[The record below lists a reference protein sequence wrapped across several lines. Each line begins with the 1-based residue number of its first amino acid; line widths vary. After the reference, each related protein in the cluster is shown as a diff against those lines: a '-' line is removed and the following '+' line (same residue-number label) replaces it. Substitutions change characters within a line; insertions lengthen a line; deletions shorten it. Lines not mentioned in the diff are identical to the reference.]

1 MHAETIHAIQ
11 TIVPNNGWWYSTEF
25 ALERPNWFDYNRTT
39 VGSTDIEPKPRVEA
53 IWNPAFELLM
63 SLSAFLSKRNQAIMD
78 LGPSWAKEVRR
89 GLDPELLARLKID
102 EPGDFH
108 YDLVQLAATHL
119 QAGDTVEDFLQWFAG
134 APVDELN
141 DLMAQGEKW
150 VRPMTSADLA
160 ASRDNTVSLLRA
172 WNDAYFRHV
181 DPDVLH
187 GLRREAGAKREL
199 SRRLPAREL
208 IELATHGICFEPR
221 QQPDVVL
228 LVPQWHYRPWN
239 VYADYGSTY
248 LFLYPADVLPTPP
261 DQPPLALLRV
271 SRALGDESR
280 LRILRSLAEQPR
292 SFTDLVKLTG
302 LSKSTVNHHMVV
314 LRAAGL
320 VTVHDLRGR
329 GLTYSPRFDSLDNLD
344 TGLRAYLKGGTTS

>member
-1 MHAETIHAIQ
+1 MGSMH
-11 TIVPNNGWWYSTEF
+11 
-25 ALERPNWFDYNRTT
+25 
-39 VGSTDIEPKPRVEA
+39 IEPKSRVEVT
-53 IWNPAFELLM
+53 WNAGFELIM

-78 LGPSWAKEVRR
+78 LGPSWAKEVRGR
-89 GLDPELLARLKID
+89 LDPDLASRLKAQALD
-102 EPGDFH
+102 DFH
-108 YDLVQLAATHL
+108 YDLVELAAIHGHFGET
-119 QAGDTVEDFLQWFAG
+119 AADFLDWLAR
-134 APVDELN
+134 APADELN
-141 DLMAQGEKW
+141 DLMAKDERS
-150 VRPMTSADLA
+150 VRPMTSAELV
-160 ASRDNTVSLLRA
+160 ASRDSTVSLLRA
-172 WNDAYFRHV
+172 WNDAYFQHL
-181 DPDVLH
+181 DPGILH
-187 GLRREAGAKREL
+187 GLRCEAEAKREL
-199 SRRLPAREL
+199 SQRLSSQEL
-208 IELATHGICFEPR
+208 IEVATHGICFEPR
-221 QQPDVVL
+221 VEPDVVL

-239 VYADYGSTY
+239 VYADHGSTY

-280 LRILRSLAEQPR
+280 LRILRSLAERPR

-329 GLTYSPRFDSLDNLD
+329 GLTYSPRFDSLDDLD